1 MPIRINNREARRL
14 WLDAQGLATPPVGE
28 PDILPIVR
36 KLGFVQ
42 LDTIR
47 VVSRAHHHIIWSRN
61 QHYREPML
69 NRLLAEERGLFEHF
83 THDASVLPM
92 EFYPMWQRQFR
103 RLKTK
108 RERSKYFS
116 SVPGA
121 VEREAIRKR
130 IADEGPLSTHAFDT
144 KVEERGK
151 MWARPP
157 HKLALDYMWYAGEL
171 ATSHRVNFNKY
182 YDLSERVIPADLL
195 AHDPADQTQID
206 WLCGAALDRLGFAT
220 PGEIQRFWE
229 AVDAA
234 EVKTWLGRAGPLVE
248 PVEVQAADG
257 SWSNGFAPA
266 DIGRRLAA
274 IDPPTSRLR
283 ILNPFDPV
291 TRDRARLK
299 RLFGFEYRVEM
310 FVPAAK
316 REWGYYVYPL
326 LEGDRFVGRME
337 VKGDRASGTLNVLA
351 FWPEPGVKWS
361 ASRWKKLDAELA
373 RFACL
378 ADTRTVTWVCA
389 RPAAAG

>member
-1 MPIRINNREARRL
+1 
-14 WLDAQGLATPPVGE
+14 
-28 PDILPIVR
+28 
-36 KLGFVQ
+36 
-42 LDTIR
+42 
-47 VVSRAHHHIIWSRN
+47 
-61 QHYREPML
+61 
-69 NRLLAEERGLFEHF
+69 
-83 THDASVLPM
+83 
-92 EFYPMWQRQFR
+92 
-103 RLKTK
+103 LKTK
-108 RERSKYFS
+108 RECSKYFS

-121 VEREAIRKR
+121 AEREAIRKR

-195 AHDPADQTQID
+195 GPDPADVAQID

-248 PVEVQAADG
+248 PVEVQAVDG

-291 TRDRARLK
+291 IRDRARLK

-373 RFACL
+373 RFARL
-378 ADTRTVTWVCA
+378 ADARTVTWVCA